1 MLNHDNAIYLPKL
14 KFFRMAERKQNVL
27 KIVLLGDSGVG
38 KSSLLGQYNRQ
49 EFDEN
54 ITVN

>member
-1 MLNHDNAIYLPKL
+1 
-14 KFFRMAERKQNVL
+14 MAERKQNVL

-38 KSSLLGQYNRQ
+38 KSSLLGQYSRQ

-54 ITVN
+54 ITVNSMARKQAFSDL